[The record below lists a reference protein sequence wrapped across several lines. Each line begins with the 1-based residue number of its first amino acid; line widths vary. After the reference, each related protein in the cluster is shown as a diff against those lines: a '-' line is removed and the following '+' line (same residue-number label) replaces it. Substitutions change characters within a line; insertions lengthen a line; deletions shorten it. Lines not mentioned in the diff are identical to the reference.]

1 MDRARSSFS
10 CRSGDE
16 LADGWESRS
25 GVSTECGQI
34 HINPW
39 GRPQGGAFS
48 LYRAVESVCGSAVAL
63 AALHLWGKS
72 VGGNS
77 GNESSLCGLHLYR
90 IGDSSHS
97 LSELVWRNRDSI
109 SGFSAF
115 FLHGELL
122 GFSAAHHL
130 VDLS

>member
-1 MDRARSSFS
+1 LEPLRGF
-10 CRSGDE
+10 
-16 LADGWESRS
+16 
-25 GVSTECGQI
+25 
-34 HINPW
+34 
-39 GRPQGGAFS
+39 
-48 LYRAVESVCGSAVAL
+48 AVAL

-72 VGGNS
+72 VGGNF

-90 IGDSSHS
+90 IGYSSHS
-97 LSELVWRNRDSI
+97 LSELVWRNRDGI
-109 SGFSAF
+109 GGISAF